1 MPGAMGSVRMGSLAA
16 RICRTAI
23 CTTARTN
30 RTQGALCRT
39 FSQYENYSRTSKTYD
54 SLRVAIASDTFLDFL
69 TRHAR
74 TINHPLQLLDVG
86 CGSGTYLNILG
97 NKAPGGAIGLEFND
111 GMLSK
116 AMAKGLDVR
125 KGSIL
130 DMPFMEQQFDV
141 VTTTQVLHHL
151 EDAENRHTQEF
162 KALKVAC
169 AEVSRVLK
177 PKGAW
182 LISTQTP
189 TQHIDGFWWSVLVP
203 ESAKL
208 LAKQFPPI
216 DVLKDCLNAAGFNN
230 VKTEI
235 PSKPLVRE
243 DVYLDVTSPFR
254 QDFRDAD
261 STWALATP
269 AEIDNGLEWL
279 QDKIDAGEAE
289 TFLAERE
296 ALRSEVGQTTTV
308 IAIKDDV

>member
-1 MPGAMGSVRMGSLAA
+1 M
-16 RICRTAI
+16 
-23 CTTARTN
+23 
-30 RTQGALCRT
+30 
-39 FSQYENYSRTSKTYD
+39 
-54 SLRVAIASDTFLDFL
+54 
-69 TRHAR
+69 
-74 TINHPLQLLDVG
+74 
-86 CGSGTYLNILG
+86 
-97 NKAPGGAIGLEFND
+97 
-111 GMLSK
+111 
-116 AMAKGLDVR
+116 
-125 KGSIL
+125 
-130 DMPFMEQQFDV
+130 
-141 VTTTQVLHHL
+141 
-151 EDAENRHTQEF
+151 
-162 KALKVAC
+162 
-169 AEVSRVLK
+169 
-177 PKGAW
+177 
-182 LISTQTP
+182 
-189 TQHIDGFWWSVLVP
+189 P